1 MQLADH
7 GSQITLS
14 SNSSRGAF
22 LCSGNAA
29 YEGSRTGRFRVDLE
43 TGGPR
48 LECKPEYMKP
58 SSPPPLPPADDVVT
72 TTQQLR
78 MMKTNSR
85 RRCRPFFFK
94 RFLMLSACSSTAS
107 CGKCSL
113 DSELQQNCFCTQNQK
128 TLISS
133 SPKNPNVSK
142 SPNASFLGP
151 E

>member
-1 MQLADH
+1 VKEMQLADH

-22 LCSGNAA
+22 LCSGNSA
-29 YEGSRTGRFRVDLE
+29 YGGSRTGRFRVDLE

-48 LECKPEYMKP
+48 LEYKPEYMKP
-58 SSPPPLPPADDVVT
+58 SSPPPLPPADDAVT

-85 RRCRPFFFK
+85 RRCRPFFYK

-113 DSELQQNCFCTQNQK
+113 DSELQQNC
-128 TLISS
+128 
-133 SPKNPNVSK
+133 
-142 SPNASFLGP
+142 
-151 E
+151 